1 MLAPAL
7 LYKEELIRKF
17 TEQLYTQDYFL
28 YNGYPC
34 GTSLPSFSENENTY
48 YYAILNQY
56 KEIIGYFSYQIYP
69 LTDLVCNFGLYS
81 FDKGNPIVGLSVIR
95 KLNELIKSH
104 HRLEWRVISS
114 NPIKRHYDKFCKQHN
129 GYISHLHDC
138 TKDEHGNYHDEYI
151 YEIIRKE

>member
-17 TEQLYTQDYFL
+17 TEHLYTQDYFY

-34 GTSLPSFSENENTY
+34 GTSLPTFPENENTY
-48 YYAILNQY
+48 HYAILDQSKNL
-56 KEIIGYFSYQIYP
+56 IGYFSYQIYL
-69 LTDLVCNFGLYS
+69 LTDSICNLGLYS

-95 KLNELIKSH
+95 KLNELLEYH

-138 TKDEHGNYHDEYI
+138 TKDEQGNLLDEYI